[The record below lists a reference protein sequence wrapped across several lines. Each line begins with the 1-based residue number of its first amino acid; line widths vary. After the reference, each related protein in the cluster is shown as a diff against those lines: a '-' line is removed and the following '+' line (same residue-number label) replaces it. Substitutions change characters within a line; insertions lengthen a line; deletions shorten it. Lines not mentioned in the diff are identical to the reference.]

1 MVLFQAV
8 LYITGSAMT
17 QENRND
23 AAVSET
29 VGFILMFSIV
39 ILSMSMIYIMGYPI
53 LQNHIESSVFENA
66 QQSFI
71 VLQSDMKRVAFEQ
84 VPVKTMKIKL
94 HSSTLSIDNHSSV
107 LIHYNDGT
115 SHSYNY
121 PTGEIEFTKDN
132 KVLTYENGGIW
143 MKQPSS
149 EFMMVSEPPIYTGK
163 VNNNNMTTI
172 GVVSVNG
179 RRSTGGNGIASI
191 TMQHNVS
198 DLITPS
204 VPVNV
209 TIQINSEYA
218 SQWARYLDENGFD
231 ITSSSPSS
239 VSARR
244 AQTWLII
251 GSHEVDI
258 SIT

>member
-1 MVLFQAV
+1 
-8 LYITGSAMT
+8 MT

-39 ILSMSMIYIMGYPI
+39 ILSMSMIYILGYPI
-53 LQNHIESSVFENA
+53 LQEHIESSVFENA

-94 HSSTLSIDNHSSV
+94 HSSTISIDNRASM
-107 LIHYNDGT
+107 LIDYNDGIG
-115 SHSYNY
+115 HPYNY
-121 PTGEIEFTKDN
+121 STGEIEFTKNDN
-132 KVLTYENGGIW
+132 MLTYENGGLW
-143 MKQPSS
+143 MVQPPSGAI
-149 EFMMVSEPPIYTGK
+149 MVSKPPIYTGK
-163 VNNNNMTTI
+163 IDNDNMTTI
-172 GVVSVNG
+172 GVISVQG

-191 TMQHNVS
+191 SMEHDSSN
-198 DLITPS
+198 LIKPS
-204 VPVNV
+204 EKVDVTV
-209 TIQINSEYA
+209 TINSVY
-218 SQWARYLDENGFD
+218 SNQWARYLEENGFD
-231 ITSSSPSS
+231 IISSNSAS

-244 AQTWLII
+244 LQTWLII
-251 GSHEVDI
+251 GSHEVDV

>member
-1 MVLFQAV
+1 
-8 LYITGSAMT
+8 MT

-39 ILSMSMIYIMGYPI
+39 ILSMSMIYILGYPI
-53 LQNHIESSVFENA
+53 LQEHIESSVFENA

-94 HSSTLSIDNHSSV
+94 HSSTLSIDNRSS
-107 LIHYNDGT
+107 IFISYSDST

-121 PTGEIEFTKDN
+121 STGEIEFTKNDN
-132 KVLTYENGGIW
+132 VLTYENGGLW
-143 MKQPSS
+143 MKQHPSGA
-149 EFMMVSEPPIYTGK
+149 MMVSKPPIYTGRIK
-163 VNNNNMTTI
+163 NDNMTTI

-191 TMQHNVS
+191 NMEHNS
-198 DLITPS
+198 SYLIKPS
-204 VPVNV
+204 EKVDVTV
-209 TIQINSEYA
+209 TINSAYA
-218 SQWARYLDENGFD
+218 SQWGRYLEENGFD
-231 ITSSSPSS
+231 IISSSPSS
-239 VSARR
+239 VSASRL
-244 AQTWLII
+244 QTWLII
-251 GSHEVDI
+251 GSHEVDV

>member
-1 MVLFQAV
+1 
-8 LYITGSAMT
+8 MT

-29 VGFILMFSIV
+29 VGFILMFAIV
-39 ILSMSMIYIMGYPI
+39 ILSMSMIYILGYPI
-53 LQNHIESSVFENA
+53 LQEHIESSVFENA

-94 HSSTLSIDNHSSV
+94 HSSTISIDNRSSM
-107 LIHYNDGT
+107 LISYNDGT

-121 PTGEIEFTKDN
+121 PTGEIEFTKDD
-132 KVLTYENGGIW
+132 KVLTYENGGLW
-143 MKQPSS
+143 MKQPPSGAI
-149 EFMMVSEPPIYTGK
+149 MVSKPPIYTGII
-163 VNNNNMTTI
+163 NNENMTTI
-172 GVVSVNG
+172 GVVNVHG
-179 RRSTGGNGIASI
+179 RRSMGGNGIASI
-191 TMQHNVS
+191 TMQHNTS
-198 DLITPS
+198 GLTKPS

-209 TIQINSEYA
+209 TVTINSVY
-218 SQWARYLDENGFD
+218 STQWARYLYENGFD
-231 ITSSSPSS
+231 IISSNSSS

-244 AQTWLII
+244 LQTWLII
-251 GSHEVDI
+251 GSHDVDV